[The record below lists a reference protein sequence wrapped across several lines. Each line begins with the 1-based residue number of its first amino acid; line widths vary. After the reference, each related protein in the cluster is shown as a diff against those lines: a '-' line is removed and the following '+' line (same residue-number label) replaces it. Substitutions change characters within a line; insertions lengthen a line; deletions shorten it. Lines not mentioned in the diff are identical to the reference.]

1 MLYLINQG
9 TSPAVTVAHNSPNGV
24 DAFSMWDSNRTVA
37 FASDGQEIQSTV
49 VFYTHEVSQ
58 TDLADAMDAESAAA
72 ESAESAAAESAEDE
86 HRPERAAAKAKQ
98 SIKATFRSELNL
110 ITNYFPAAIPGI

>member
-86 HRPERAAAKAKQ
+86 RPPERAAAAEAKQ

-110 ITNYFPAAIPGI
+110 ITNYFPPAI